1 MPILE
6 GGDLDMKNLL
16 GLVLIALVIVTLP
29 LAGCKKKSTAEH
41 PSTSAEHPT
50 TAQPKAEHPA
60 AEHPQ

>member
-1 MPILE
+1 
-6 GGDLDMKNLL
+6 MKNLL